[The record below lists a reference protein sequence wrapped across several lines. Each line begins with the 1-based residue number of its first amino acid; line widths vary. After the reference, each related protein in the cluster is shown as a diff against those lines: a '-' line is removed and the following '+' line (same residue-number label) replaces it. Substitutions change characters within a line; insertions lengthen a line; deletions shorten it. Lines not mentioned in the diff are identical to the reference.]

1 MSEGEWLWENSILN
15 KVIQSQEDKP
25 LPVDVLTHVSYETV
39 SCEGVWG
46 VGGVIAMCKLRWHT
60 DNEWERTSSFNEG
73 NIKKKSMPVYD
84 HCFPEYS
91 I

>member
-46 VGGVIAMCKLRWHT
+46 GGW
-60 DNEWERTSSFNEG
+60 G
-73 NIKKKSMPVYD
+73 NSNVQTEMTY
-84 HCFPEYS
+84 
-91 I
+91 